1 MSQEIENALNAM
13 FGTTTDTINQG
24 ILNDVLTAV
33 MGILGI
39 LLIVVAL
46 HWVRFIFED
55 SSMHQECEEKEG
67 KEIKG

>member
-1 MSQEIENALNAM
+1 MSQDIENALNAM
-13 FGTTTDTINQG
+13 FGTAADTINQG

-39 LLIVVAL
+39 LLIVVAV
-46 HWVRFIFED
+46 HWIRFIFED
-55 SSMHQECEEKEG
+55 ISTCPDREEKEG